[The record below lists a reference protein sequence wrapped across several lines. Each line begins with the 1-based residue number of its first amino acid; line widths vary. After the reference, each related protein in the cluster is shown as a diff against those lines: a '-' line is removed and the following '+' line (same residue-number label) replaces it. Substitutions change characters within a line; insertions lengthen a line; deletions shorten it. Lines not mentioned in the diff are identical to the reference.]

1 MEDIEALLSLRV
13 QQEREGR
20 RRQPY
25 PHPRIIRPRPTYLD
39 LTPMQVLHRYR
50 LDSGTITELCDML
63 NSELEST
70 TARSHAIPVPVKVT
84 AALHFYATGAIQTTA
99 GDRSGISQS
108 SMSKM
113 LTDVTNALYRR
124 ATQYIKFPKFE
135 AEQNNTKHAFYQL
148 AGFPNILGAIDCTHV
163 ALCPDLTNENAF
175 RNRKHYHSINVQV
188 VCDAHC
194 IITDVVAKYPGGCHD
209 SFILQNSGLFRKC
222 EQGLLRGGWLLG
234 KLYLSGCPLNN
245 ILHLKCFN
253 ILLKYLICIEVG
265 ESFVCVTDHVWTE
278 VYSTSQHRWL
288 HCDPCENVC
297 DKPLLYEI
305 GWGKKLSYIIA
316 FSKEERQQSL
326 TADRR
331 KELLERLLVE
341 LVEFISPKTPKPGE
355 LGGRTS
361 GSLTWRVTRGETASQ
376 QLNKGFVFIPSEKE
390 KTQKSFHLQYNIA
403 KDHYIRVSNNQEEL
417 SGWEKGTWKTESV
430 FRKLE
435 TDWQMVY
442 IARTEGSSSAK
453 ISWKFVCGSVGLK
466 IKTVSIRASSET
478 FQTGKVRWKLNS
490 DKESVELSGDKTLHS
505 FQNFTGVTELVLEA
519 ELTGGEGGASWQHT
533 QLFRQSLKDREEYPL
548 EIIIALDDV

>member
-1 MEDIEALLSLRV
+1 MDYPATCSEVNVEDFLLLELLRWFKEEFFSWVNSLPCSKCGGQTQNAGGLPPSTDDLRWDAHRV
-13 QQEREGR
+13 
-20 RRQPY
+20 
-25 PHPRIIRPRPTYLD
+25 
-39 LTPMQVLHRYR
+39 
-50 LDSGTITELCDML
+50 
-63 NSELEST
+63 ES
-70 TARSHAIPVPVKVT
+70 HYCNQC
-84 AALHFYATGAIQTTA
+84 H
-99 GDRSGISQS
+99 
-108 SMSKM
+108 
-113 LTDVTNALYRR
+113 
-124 ATQYIKFPKFE
+124 
-135 AEQNNTKHAFYQL
+135 
-148 AGFPNILGAIDCTHV
+148 
-163 ALCPDLTNENAF
+163 LTNRFPRYAV
-175 RNRKHYHSINVQV
+175 VQLV
-188 VCDAHC
+188 FDYCYRF
-194 IITDVVAKYPGGCHD
+194 T
-209 SFILQNSGLFRKC
+209 Q
-222 EQGLLRGGWLLG
+222 
-234 KLYLSGCPLNN
+234 
-245 ILHLKCFN
+245 
-253 ILLKYLICIEVG
+253 
-265 ESFVCVTDHVWTE
+265 
-278 VYSTSQHRWL
+278 
-288 HCDPCENVC
+288 
-297 DKPLLYEI
+297 
-305 GWGKKLSYIIA
+305 
-316 FSKEERQQSL
+316 RQQSL

-519 ELTGGEGGASWQHT
+519 ELTGGEGDASWQHT
-533 QLFRQSLKDREEYPL
+533 QLFRQSLKDQEEYPL